1 MKNLL
6 SLVAVIVM
14 LASCG
19 KTDITPEQRE
29 PLKLDIDQLVGF
41 IGKKYYT
48 LQSAFANANIVITD
62 SLGHKKATVPVLDK
76 ESPNPNFVCELS
88 EDNDIITKI
97 EIKATIGTHGT
108 YKNTFQYFDNLL
120 SAKYPLSKFYAIDA
134 DGGVNSSS
142 KTKEDL
148 YNYLQY
154 NTSSGAALEFQ
165 TSNADIVNF
174 FFNEASKAFTISIE
188 GKKQ

>member
-6 SLVAVIVM
+6 SLVTVIVM

-19 KTDITPEQRE
+19 KTDITAEQKE
-29 PLKLDIDQLVGF
+29 PLPLNIEQLVGF

-48 LQSAFANANIVITD
+48 LQSAFANTTISISD
-62 SLGHKKATVPVLDK
+62 SAGYKKAIVPVLDK

-88 EDNDIITKI
+88 EENGIITKI
-97 EIKATIGTHGT
+97 EIRATVGSHGT
-108 YKNTFQYFDNLL
+108 YKNTFHYFDDLL
-120 SAKYPLSKFYAIDA
+120 SARYPLSKFYAIDA

-165 TSNADIVNF
+165 TPNAHIVNF
-174 FFNEASKAFTISIE
+174 FFNETNKAFTITIE
-188 GKKQ
+188 EKP